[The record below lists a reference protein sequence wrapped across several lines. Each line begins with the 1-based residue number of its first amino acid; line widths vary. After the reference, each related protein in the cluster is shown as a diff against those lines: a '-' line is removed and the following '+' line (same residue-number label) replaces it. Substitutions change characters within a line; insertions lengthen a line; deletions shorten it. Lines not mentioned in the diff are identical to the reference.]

1 MIAMGPVNKETP
13 RSGPELLDSTLEKR
27 VVGPINIPAEAT
39 RVVEVEHLDLSSRLL
54 LAHSSESKN
63 LQP

>member
-1 MIAMGPVNKETP
+1 MIAMGPVNEETP
-13 RSGPELLDSTLEKR
+13 RPGSELLDSILKKR

-39 RVVEVEHLDLSSRLL
+39 RVVEVEHLDLSSRLF